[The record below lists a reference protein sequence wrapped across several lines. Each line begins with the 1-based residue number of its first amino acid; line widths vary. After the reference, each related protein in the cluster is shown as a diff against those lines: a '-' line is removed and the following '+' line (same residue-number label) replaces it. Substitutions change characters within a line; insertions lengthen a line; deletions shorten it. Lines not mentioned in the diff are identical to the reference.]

1 MTLKAVAS
9 AVRRV
14 VKLLDGFQYL
24 MRYLIAKPR
33 EVVQVHTKLS
43 SHFNELVLQR
53 YVDEMR
59 HREHLLICIY
69 TSF

>member
-1 MTLKAVAS
+1 MILKAVAS

-33 EVVQVHTKLS
+33 EVAQVHTKLS
-43 SHFNELVLQR
+43 SHFNELALQR